1 MNGGIQRPNR
11 NTQLLS
17 PLPVRDGV
25 AASHLWL
32 QRGDWPDMLH
42 FLLAQFPEVG
52 ATTWHSR
59 MQRGEVRNQAGVCI
73 QPASPYSAGD
83 CLYYY
88 REIDDEPIVPFDEYV
103 IYRDDHILVADKPH
117 FLAVTPGGRFL
128 HETLLVRLK
137 KKTGLE
143 YLTPVHR
150 IDRETAGLVLFSHNP
165 ASRSAFHAL
174 FLQHTIRKTYEALT
188 CGPGRIDLPAIY
200 RSRLEPGDPFFL
212 TREAQGTPN
221 SETHI
226 TLLEHS
232 SGITG
237 SMAGSTTD
245 TTRDTTASA
254 TASTAAYY
262 RLHPITGRKHQLRV
276 HLAALGRP
284 ILNDRFYPQA
294 VPDGTPDDYARPL
307 KLLARAIEYPDPHDG
322 RLRCFESTRSL

>member
-11 NTQLLS
+11 PTQLPLPSTS

-73 QPASPYSAGD
+73 HPESPYRAGD

-88 REIDDEPIVPFDEYV
+88 REIDDEPLVPFDEYV

-117 FLAVTPGGRFL
+117 FLAVTPGGKFL

-188 CGPGRIDLPAIY
+188 CGPGRVDLPAIY

-212 TREAQGTPN
+212 TRETQGTAN

-226 TLLEHS
+226 TLLEHR
-232 SGITG
+232 SGV
-237 SMAGSTTD
+237 AGSVED
-245 TTRDTTASA
+245 TE
-254 TASTAAYY
+254 AYY
-262 RLHPITGRKHQLRV
+262 RLHPVTGRKHQLRV

-294 VPDGTPDDYARPL
+294 VPDGTPDDYAHPL

-322 RLRCFESTRSL
+322 RLRRFESTRSL